1 MKFFSFALLQHVD
14 KIMTLHGDTIM
25 QACAVAIESTSTTAR
40 VSSAEEI
47 HTHALCVLSCV
58 AAGDEAKTVQ
68 KYLHDN
74 DHFMKKL
81 VEYTGSSNDEVY
93 ETQFACLLSGFRFY
107 LYANLA

>member
-1 MKFFSFALLQHVD
+1 
-14 KIMTLHGDTIM
+14 M

-93 ETQFACLLSGFRFY
+93 ETVCMLAFRVSILSIYG
-107 LYANLA
+107 NLA